1 MVKKVAV
8 VAGGY
13 SKEAAISLKS
23 AEQIV
28 ASIDKELFDVYTVMI
43 TKEKWSVCLENT
55 EIIIDKNDFSFYYK
69 GEKMLFD
76 VVFMAIHGTPG
87 EDGKLQAYFEM
98 IDIPVTTCNSFVSAI
113 TFNKYAS
120 KLYLKEFSIPT
131 AKSLVFTKNKN
142 TINTEQI
149 ARELGFPMFVKPN
162 NGGSSFG
169 ASMVKQEVELMQAI
183 EKAFDED
190 TQIIIEEFIKGREFT
205 CGVFKD
211 SEREYVFP
219 ITEIISKNEFFDYQA
234 KYEGLSNEITP
245 ANLSQQQFL
254 ECQQLSS
261 IIYDLLNCK
270 GIVRIDYLFRDN
282 TFYFMEI
289 NTVPGMSAASL
300 IPQQA
305 KVYGLSLSDL
315 YTLLLKNALGG

>member
-1 MVKKVAV
+1 MKKKVAV

-13 SKEAAISLKS
+13 SKEAVISLKS

-28 ASIDKELFDVYTVMI
+28 ASIDKQLFEVYSIMI
-43 TKEKWSVCLENT
+43 TKKSWSLLIDNT
-55 EIIIDKNDFSFYYK
+55 EVVIDKNDFSFCYNGQK
-69 GEKMLFD
+69 TTFD
-76 VVFMAIHGTPG
+76 VVFIAIHGTPG

-98 IDIPVTTCNSFVSAI
+98 LGIPVSTCDSFVSAI

-120 KLYLKEFSIPT
+120 KLYLKEYAIPT

-142 TINTEQI
+142 KIDIEYIAEQ
-149 ARELGFPMFVKPN
+149 LGFPMFVKPN

-169 ASMVKQEVELMQAI
+169 ASIVKQKKELRSAI
-183 EKAFDED
+183 EKAFNED

-211 SEREYVFP
+211 AKKEYIFP
-219 ITEIISKNEFFDYQA
+219 VTEIVSKNDFFDFQA
-234 KYEGLSNEITP
+234 KYEGLSEEITP
-245 ANLSQQQFL
+245 AHLPEQQFL

-261 IIYDLLNCK
+261 LIYDLLNCK

-282 TFYFMEI
+282 VFYFMEI

-305 KVYGLSLSDL
+305 EVYGLSLKDL
-315 YTLLLKNALGG
+315 YTLVLKNALN